1 MREAVGIGSG
11 SVRFR
16 KFKSGFVQN
25 QAIRGMANPSCNTTS
40 GYRVHYVGYEMP
52 LAVGALSR
60 KSLPDCA
67 LENLNCHYARRL
79 L

>member
-1 MREAVGIGSG
+1 MGVCSRSEDLWYG
-11 SVRFR
+11 
-16 KFKSGFVQN
+16 
-25 QAIRGMANPSCNTTS
+25 NPSCNTTT